1 MSRSCFFITQSTP
14 GILQGIFD
22 FYLEKSNKFRA
33 YFPEGEVLGGS
44 KKDFLALDE
53 VSAQPWAGM
62 AHCICVEGSL
72 TPQAKAL
79 ILERGLPDE
88 DGYFHP
94 LRLWTYELV
103 TEDEVLLQV
112 HDFSVWCVF
121 ATSSELQSLEKN
133 GIPVNEW
140 QEVNQ
145 KVAPDVVIR
154 ELNQNDLK
162 QFTDAIEDVFLRDQ

>member
-1 MSRSCFFITQSTP
+1 MSRSCFLISQSTL
-14 GILQGIFD
+14 GILQGILD

-33 YFPEGEVLGGS
+33 YFPEGEELGGS

-62 AHCICVEGSL
+62 AHSICVEGSL

-79 ILERGLPDE
+79 ILERGLLDE
-88 DGYFHP
+88 DGCFHP
-94 LRLWTYELV
+94 LRLWSYELV
-103 TEDEVLLQV
+103 TEDEVLLRV
-112 HDFSVWCVF
+112 EDFSLWFIF
-121 ATSSELQSLEKN
+121 ATSRELQSLEKN

-145 KVAPDVVIR
+145 KVAPDVVIV
-154 ELNQNDLK
+154 EFNQNDLK
-162 QFTDAIEDVFLRDQ
+162 HLTDAIEDVFLRDQ